1 MKDRLASVQHG
12 IGKDGDVMRRGK
24 YAGMRRYTSQYAG
37 VLVIDFSLNDAVAE
51 RLVIDGRWNRRSPS
65 CGWIESGVSH
75 PQRAEHL
82 TLAETVKRFVSNAFE
97 RYPKN
102 DESDV
107 AVGGLAPG
115 IHC

>member
-1 MKDRLASVQHG
+1 MASVQHG
-12 IGKDGDVMRRGK
+12 IGKDGDVMRGGED
-24 YAGMRRYTSQYAG
+24 ASVRRYASQHAG
-37 VLVIDFSLNDAVAE
+37 VLVKDLPLNDAVAE
-51 RLVIDGRWNRRSPS
+51 GAVIDGGRNRGTPRRWRV
-65 CGWIESGVSH
+65 ESSVGHS
-75 PQRAEHL
+75 QWAEHL
-82 TLAETVKRFVSNAFE
+82 TLAETVKRFVSNAFQ